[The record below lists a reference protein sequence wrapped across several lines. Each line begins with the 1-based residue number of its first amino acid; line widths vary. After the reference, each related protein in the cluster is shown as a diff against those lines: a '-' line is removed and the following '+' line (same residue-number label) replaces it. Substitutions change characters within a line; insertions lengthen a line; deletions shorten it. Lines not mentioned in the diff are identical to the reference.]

1 MIMFLLHIEWRK
13 ELGDVQNNQLNKAI
27 KKQPSTMRTIM
38 NRIKEKTNIPID
50 WNNINRVSIKAMRL
64 DRKNLNIGN
73 TPWTT
78 YIFQLIK
85 FAKNKVMSN

>member
-1 MIMFLLHIEWRK
+1 M
-13 ELGDVQNNQLNKAI
+13 
-27 KKQPSTMRTIM
+27 STII

-50 WNNINRVSIKAMRL
+50 WNNINRASIKAMRL

-78 YIFQLIK
+78 CVFQLIK
-85 FAKNKVMSN
+85 FAKNKVMSKCCQKRCQLEKVVAINFDVT